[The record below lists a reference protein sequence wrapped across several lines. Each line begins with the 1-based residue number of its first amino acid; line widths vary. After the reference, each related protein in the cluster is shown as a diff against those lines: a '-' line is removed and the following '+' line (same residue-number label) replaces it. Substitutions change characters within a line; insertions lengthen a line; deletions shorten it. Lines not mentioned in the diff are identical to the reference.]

1 MPGLKGGAL
10 TEFDIRARLTEVLQS
25 RGLQG
30 QTLGAKLDETL
41 SKLSKLELAQWA
53 SNPTWQG
60 LKQAVGTRVTYI
72 SKPKREIDPLTIRDP
87 WLQALHEVW
96 QNEDGSTP
104 FGVGSTPKW
113 IVVWPPIQP
122 PPPGPACE
130 NVTFP
135 ARLMTETPAV
145 TLLHGQAFQFR
156 AKGISLRQEA
166 DTQEFPQRS
175 SVSILVEAYQDEVP
189 SNIWEEILDRPMQVI
204 KRHLEQSTPFL
215 GNWGTRYWSSKGKP
229 ARSHEATKFSTNLL
243 VQEDKLDAT
252 LQKSGD
258 LLWISPRLD
267 QSAFTRYRP
276 IWIAG
281 TLETARIAHAKLAG
295 ACGLVR
301 TRRGFGIR
309 VESSQYDGCRRLLLP
324 DEPQTPHLGRDS
336 ELWHYKLSPTPV
348 GATSEDILNFT
359 LGNFPDIKSTVK
371 RQLGPRA
378 WLLSFAAP
386 INKEY
391 LQSKEGFLVLQ
402 PWQVGKRHDPL
413 RGAIAV
419 GNPRILKD
427 VVVSSSSSS
436 STPLRQHVPLA
447 PPGVAPRTAPGP
459 VQELLDAKI
468 KASEDKM
475 KALIEDQRVAAESR
489 HTELRSRLDQFQ
501 AVQDLKMTQLE
512 ETLQEHRS
520 EAQQVVQ
527 ELKQTTQDNHCRLER
542 TMSEQFANMLTEIS
556 KLTRQESKRTSEP
569 SPEGQPIKI
578 PRGPC

>member
-1 MPGLKGGAL
+1 M
-10 TEFDIRARLTEVLQS
+10 
-25 RGLQG
+25 
-30 QTLGAKLDETL
+30 
-41 SKLSKLELAQWA
+41 
-53 SNPTWQG
+53 
-60 LKQAVGTRVTYI
+60 
-72 SKPKREIDPLTIRDP
+72 
-87 WLQALHEVW
+87 
-96 QNEDGSTP
+96 
-104 FGVGSTPKW
+104 
-113 IVVWPPIQP
+113 
-122 PPPGPACE
+122 
-130 NVTFP
+130 
-135 ARLMTETPAV
+135 
-145 TLLHGQAFQFR
+145 
-156 AKGISLRQEA
+156 
-166 DTQEFPQRS
+166 
-175 SVSILVEAYQDEVP
+175 
-189 SNIWEEILDRPMQVI
+189 
-204 KRHLEQSTPFL
+204 
-215 GNWGTRYWSSKGKP
+215 
-229 ARSHEATKFSTNLL
+229 
-243 VQEDKLDAT
+243 
-252 LQKSGD
+252 
-258 LLWISPRLD
+258 
-267 QSAFTRYRP
+267 
-276 IWIAG
+276 
-281 TLETARIAHAKLAG
+281 
-295 ACGLVR
+295 
-301 TRRGFGIR
+301 
-309 VESSQYDGCRRLLLP
+309 
-324 DEPQTPHLGRDS
+324 
-336 ELWHYKLSPTPV
+336 
-348 GATSEDILNFT
+348 GATSEDILKFT

-427 VVVSSSSSS
+427 VVVSSSSST

-542 TMSEQFANMLTEIS
+542 TMSEQFANMFTEIS

-569 SPEGQPIKI
+569 SPEGQPAKI

>member
-1 MPGLKGGAL
+1 
-10 TEFDIRARLTEVLQS
+10 
-25 RGLQG
+25 
-30 QTLGAKLDETL
+30 
-41 SKLSKLELAQWA
+41 
-53 SNPTWQG
+53 
-60 LKQAVGTRVTYI
+60 
-72 SKPKREIDPLTIRDP
+72 
-87 WLQALHEVW
+87 
-96 QNEDGSTP
+96 
-104 FGVGSTPKW
+104 
-113 IVVWPPIQP
+113 
-122 PPPGPACE
+122 
-130 NVTFP
+130 
-135 ARLMTETPAV
+135 MTETPAV
-145 TLLHGQAFQFR
+145 TLLHGQAFQFG

-243 VQEDKLDAT
+243 AQEDKLDAT

-348 GATSEDILNFT
+348 GATSEDILKFT
-359 LGNFPDIKSTVK
+359 LARGYRS
-371 RQLGPRA
+371 
-378 WLLSFAAP
+378 
-386 INKEY
+386 
-391 LQSKEGFLVLQ
+391 
-402 PWQVGKRHDPL
+402 GK
-413 RGAIAV
+413 
-419 GNPRILKD
+419 PRILKD
-427 VVVSSSSSS
+427 VVVSSSSST
-436 STPLRQHVPLA
+436 STPLRQQVPPA
-447 PPGVAPRTAPGP
+447 PPAVAPRTAPGP

-569 SPEGQPIKI
+569 SPEGQPAKI